1 MDPKITKGKSWRG
14 GKSVLIKKVGH
25 DFIPSLGRSFQD
37 LLVMQISH
45 KLTKGK
51 LKRLRFRWV

>member
-1 MDPKITKGKSWRG
+1 MVMDPKITKDKSWRG
-14 GKSVLIKKVGH
+14 GYYKSVLIKKVGH
-25 DFIPSLGRSFQD
+25 DFMLSLSRSFQD

-51 LKRLRFRWV
+51 LER